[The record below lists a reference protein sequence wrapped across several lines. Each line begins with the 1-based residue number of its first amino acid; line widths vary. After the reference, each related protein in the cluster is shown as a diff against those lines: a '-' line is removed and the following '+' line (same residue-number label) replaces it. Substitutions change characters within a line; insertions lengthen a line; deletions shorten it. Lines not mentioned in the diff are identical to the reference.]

1 MAPDKFVAVIDYGMG
16 NLRSVQK
23 GLEKV
28 GVPAVITDKAR
39 SINDAHGIILPGVG
53 SFIDCMR
60 NLEKRGLVTSILR
73 AISRGKPFLG
83 ICLGLQVLF
92 SESEEFGVH
101 PGFDVI
107 KGKVVRFFGNGG
119 NPANALKVPH
129 MGWNKI
135 TIQKR
140 PPVLASIPDG
150 SYFYFVHSYYVK
162 PEDPGVVATST
173 DYGVEFTSSV
183 WKDNIFACQFHPEKS
198 QQLGLS
204 ILRDFGKL
212 I

>member
-53 SFIDCMR
+53 SFINCMR
-60 NLEKRGLVTSILR
+60 NLEKRRLVTSILR
-73 AISRGKPFLG
+73 AIARGKPFLG

-101 PGFDVI
+101 PGLDVI

-119 NPANALKVPH
+119 NTGNALKVPH

-173 DYGVEFTSSV
+173 DYGGEFTSSV

-198 QQLGLS
+198 QKLGLS